1 MVVRTAALQRRC
13 CSKTNVNIEIHAGP
27 RPLNNGLNK
36 QSASSNNT
44 LNIHPSVYSR
54 HMSLTNR
61 HNIAASSAHAV
72 TAAAA
77 SSPDP
82 PSATAIQRIA
92 EIGTMMFPIWAL
104 ISGAIAFFH
113 PNSLNWMTTTQF
125 EQGVGL
131 LMLAMGLSLSMDDFR
146 KCAANPTPILLG
158 FVCQYSVLPLTAF
171 TIAKIGNLPAAFAT
185 GLILLGS
192 CPGGQ
197 ASNVATF
204 VARGDVA
211 LSVLMTT
218 ASTVAAAVM
227 TPLLCSLLA
236 GQFIPVDAWGLA
248 ESTARLVLLPTLIGV
263 ALNELFPKA
272 VAKIRPVM
280 PLLALLL
287 TVVLCAVPV
296 AQVADVLR
304 TSASMAIGPVLVLH
318 GCGYFLGYFLPRLFG
333 FNEKTSR
340 TVSIETGMQ
349 SAALAF
355 SLSMKHFSDVMVSL
369 PGAVSIV
376 VMVWMGALLAAVW
389 RCIPIKENDDEKEN

>member
-1 MVVRTAALQRRC
+1 
-13 CSKTNVNIEIHAGP
+13 
-27 RPLNNGLNK
+27 
-36 QSASSNNT
+36 
-44 LNIHPSVYSR
+44 
-54 HMSLTNR
+54 MSLTNR
-61 HNIAASSAHAV
+61 HIIVASSTPSI

-77 SSPDP
+77 AAAASPDQ
-82 PSATAIQRIA
+82 PSPTALERVA

-104 ISGAIAFFH
+104 ISGAVAFFH
-113 PNSLNWMTTTQF
+113 PPSLNWMTPTQF

-131 LMLAMGLSLSMDDFR
+131 LMLAMGLSLSMDDF
-146 KCAANPTPILLG
+146 KNCAANPIPILLG

-171 TIAKIGNLPAAFAT
+171 AIAKIGNLPAAFAT

-218 ASTVAAAVM
+218 TSTVAAAVM

-236 GQFIPVDAWGLA
+236 GQFIPVNAWGLA
-248 ESTARLVLLPTLIGV
+248 ESTARLVLLPTLVGV
-263 ALNELFPKA
+263 ALNELFPKV
-272 VAKIRPVM
+272 VAKIRPAM
-280 PLLALLL
+280 PLLALML
-287 TVVLCAVPV
+287 TVILCAVPV

-318 GCGYFLGYFLPRLFG
+318 GCGYFLGYSLPRIFG
-333 FNEKTSR
+333 FNERTSR

-355 SLSMKHFSDVMVSL
+355 SLSMKHFQDVLVSL
-369 PGAVSIV
+369 PAAVSIV
-376 VMVWMGALLAAVW
+376 VMVWMGALLAAIW
-389 RCIPIKENDDEKEN
+389 RSIPVKESDDESKN